1 MSMKPYTFINR
12 LLQLDREIKEKNLN
26 VYSREFLEDEE
37 CNQFIQIVC
46 EGNYMRCS
54 VEFYEKML
62 SHPKLV
68 KEVDNYEG

>member
-37 CNQFIQIVC
+37 GNQFIQIVC

-54 VEFYEKML
+54 VFQKFDNGYKL
-62 SHPKLV
+62 SIVKLS
-68 KEVDNYEG
+68 DYC